1 MRDIIPKTLPFL
13 LLASLMILVLLIVAM
28 ASVPPVSRDALTH
41 HLAVPRLYLEH
52 GGIYETPD
60 IIAAYNPMN
69 LDLLYVLPL
78 LWAND
83 IAPKYIHFLFALAT
97 GVLIYGHLRRRLS
110 PSYGMIAV
118 LLFLSL
124 PVIIKLSITV
134 YVDLGLVFFSTAALL
149 GLVKW
154 KESNWQTR
162 YLLLAALC
170 CGLALG
176 TKYNGLVVLMLM
188 SFFVPLIRISRTDEP
203 GNDPELPPA
212 LRAAILS
219 GVLFTTLA
227 LIVYAPWGLRNLLWT
242 GNPFFPLFDAV
253 FNAQDPYVES
263 KLHPFAIRKLL
274 YGESLWEILGV
285 PLRIF
290 WQGQDDVPA
299 LFDGRLNPGLLLLP
313 LGLLL
318 AKPKGTAR
326 RFELKLWLSFASL
339 FILIV
344 FFSRDMRIR
353 YMAPALPPLIIL
365 STYGLSALFDR
376 CRRVRATARRRA
388 CRIAI
393 MAGLSGIFALNGF
406 YAAKLFAQVAP
417 LPYIRGEVSR
427 SAYIEKYRPEYA
439 AIQFANQH
447 LQTGDRVLCIFL
459 GNRRYYLRRPNLFLE
474 WSRFKPLVE
483 QARHPEALADT
494 LRTRGIT
501 HVLVSVRMMETW
513 AARTMQAADRA
524 RLKAFWSDYLEKQF
538 EKGGYSVYRLKGPPS
553 SARG

>member
-188 SFFVPLIRISRTDEP
+188 SFFV
-203 GNDPELPPA
+203 
-212 LRAAILS
+212 
-219 GVLFTTLA
+219 
-227 LIVYAPWGLRNLLWT
+227 
-242 GNPFFPLFDAV
+242 
-253 FNAQDPYVES
+253 
-263 KLHPFAIRKLL
+263 
-274 YGESLWEILGV
+274 
-285 PLRIF
+285 
-290 WQGQDDVPA
+290 
-299 LFDGRLNPGLLLLP
+299 
-313 LGLLL
+313 
-318 AKPKGTAR
+318 
-326 RFELKLWLSFASL
+326 
-339 FILIV
+339 
-344 FFSRDMRIR
+344 
-353 YMAPALPPLIIL
+353 
-365 STYGLSALFDR
+365 
-376 CRRVRATARRRA
+376 
-388 CRIAI
+388 
-393 MAGLSGIFALNGF
+393 
-406 YAAKLFAQVAP
+406 
-417 LPYIRGEVSR
+417 
-427 SAYIEKYRPEYA
+427 
-439 AIQFANQH
+439 
-447 LQTGDRVLCIFL
+447 
-459 GNRRYYLRRPNLFLE
+459 
-474 WSRFKPLVE
+474 
-483 QARHPEALADT
+483 
-494 LRTRGIT
+494 
-501 HVLVSVRMMETW
+501 
-513 AARTMQAADRA
+513 
-524 RLKAFWSDYLEKQF
+524 
-538 EKGGYSVYRLKGPPS
+538 
-553 SARG
+553 